1 MTINTAVRLA
11 VASALAISAASA
23 MAASDYLLEI
33 KGAAA
38 DSGTGAASQ
47 TIEISS
53 FSWGTSNPTSVGSSG
68 MSAGKV
74 SMQDMSVTAAA
85 TAAQPATEQA
95 VRESPTKAS
104 TGKTAAA
111 AAGSPA
117 DAAASPK
124 VGEMATVTVT
134 YRESPT
140 KSSTGKT
147 SRAACTPGE
156 HYDEVT
162 LSGQGQRYVMKDV
175 MVTSCSSANGA
186 RRKELTGH
194 VTLIK

>member
-1 MTINTAVRLA
+1 MTINTVVRLA

-53 FSWGTSNPTSVGSSG
+53 FSWGASNPTSVGSAG
-68 MSAGKV
+68 LSAGKV
-74 SMQDMSVTAAA
+74 SMQDMSVTAA
-85 TAAQPATEQA
+85 AAQPATEQA

-117 DAAASPK
+117 GAPASPK

-140 KSSTGKT
+140 KASTGKT

-175 MVTSCSSANGA
+175 MVTACSSANGA

>member
-1 MTINTAVRLA
+1 MTINRMVRLA

-38 DSGTGAASQ
+38 ESGTGAASQ

-53 FSWGTSNPTSVGSSG
+53 FSWGTSNPTSVGSTG
-68 MSAGKV
+68 LSAGKV
-74 SMQDMSVTAAA
+74 SMQDMSVT
-85 TAAQPATEQA
+85 TAGAQPATEQA
-95 VRESPTKAS
+95 VRESPTKVS

-111 AAGSPA
+111 AAGSPTGA
-117 DAAASPK
+117 TASPK

-140 KSSTGKT
+140 KASTGKT

-175 MVTSCSSANGA
+175 MVTSCSSSNGA
-186 RRKELTGH
+186 RHKELTGH

>member
-1 MTINTAVRLA
+1 MTRNAVVRLA
-11 VASALAISAASA
+11 VASAMAISAASA

-38 DSGTGAASQ
+38 DSGSGDAPQ

-53 FSWGTSNPTSVGSSG
+53 FSWGASNPTSVGSAG
-68 MSAGKV
+68 LSAGKV
-74 SMQDMSVTAAA
+74 SMQDMSVTAAG
-85 TAAQPATEQA
+85 AQPATAQA
-95 VRESPTKAS
+95 VRESPTKVS

-111 AAGSPA
+111 AAGSPVGA
-117 DAAASPK
+117 PASPN
-124 VGEMATVTVT
+124 VGDVATVIVT

-140 KSSTGKT
+140 KASTGKT

-162 LSGQGQRYVMKDV
+162 LSGQGRRYVMQDV

-186 RRKELTGH
+186 RKKELTGH